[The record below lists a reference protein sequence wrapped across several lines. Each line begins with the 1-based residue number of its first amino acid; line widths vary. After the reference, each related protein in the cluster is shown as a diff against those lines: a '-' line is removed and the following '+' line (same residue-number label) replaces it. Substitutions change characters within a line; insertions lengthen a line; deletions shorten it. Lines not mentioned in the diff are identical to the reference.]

1 MWEGAQKRQGAIQV
15 CKDVAVALEKLA
27 PATAESLRE
36 AAEMLEADGERC
48 AEIARLLNGEPKAR
62 TSGQRNVCACYVA
75 QAKRCG
81 GTKEV
86 DLCNC
91 GGDRS
96 KCDFYPEKRGWGK
109 SAKS

>member
-1 MWEGAQKRQGAIQV
+1 MGENRQNAIQV
-15 CKDVAVALEKLA
+15 CKDVAFALGKLA
-27 PATAESLRE
+27 PSAAESLRE

-48 AEIARLLNGEPKAR
+48 AEIARLVSGEPKAQM
-62 TSGQRNVCACYVA
+62 SSQQSVCACYLA
-75 QAKRCG
+75 EIQRCS

-96 KCDFYPEKRGWGK
+96 KCDFYPEKRGVGK
-109 SAKS
+109 NAKS

>member
-1 MWEGAQKRQGAIQV
+1 MGENRQNAIQV
-15 CKDVAVALEKLA
+15 CKVVAFALEKLA
-27 PATAESLRE
+27 PATADSLRE

-48 AEIARLLNGEPKAR
+48 AEIARLVSGEPKAQM
-62 TSGQRNVCACYVA
+62 SSQQSVCACYLA
-75 QAKRCG
+75 EIQRCS

-96 KCDFYPEKRGWGK
+96 KCDFYPEKRGWDK

>member
-1 MWEGAQKRQGAIQV
+1 MAF
-15 CKDVAVALEKLA
+15 ALEKLA

-48 AEIARLLNGEPKAR
+48 AEIARLLSGELKAGDLEVQ
-62 TSGQRNVCACYVA
+62 TSGQRNVCAYYL
-75 QAKRCG
+75 AKIERCS

-96 KCDFYPEKRGWGK
+96 KCDFYPEKRGWDK

>member
-1 MWEGAQKRQGAIQV
+1 MAF
-15 CKDVAVALEKLA
+15 ALEKLV

-48 AEIARLLNGEPKAR
+48 AEIARLLSGELKAGDLEVQ

-86 DLCNC
+86 DLCSC

-96 KCDFYPEKRGWGK
+96 KCDFYPEKRGWDK

>member
-1 MWEGAQKRQGAIQV
+1 MGANRQSAIQV
-15 CKDVAVALEKLA
+15 CKDVAFALEKLA

-36 AAEMLEADGERC
+36 AAEILEADGERY
-48 AEIARLLNGEPKAR
+48 AEIARLLSGGPKAQ
-62 TSGQRNVCACYVA
+62 TSSQQNVCACYIA
-75 QAKRCG
+75 EIQRCS

-96 KCDFYPEKRGWGK
+96 KCDFYPEKRGRDK
-109 SAKS
+109 SANS

>member
-1 MWEGAQKRQGAIQV
+1 MGANRQNAIQV
-15 CKDVAVALEKLA
+15 CKVAAFALEKLA
-27 PATAESLRE
+27 PATADSLRE
-36 AAEMLEADGERC
+36 AAEILEADGERC
-48 AEIARLLNGEPKAR
+48 AEIARLVSGESKAQISSR
-62 TSGQRNVCACYVA
+62 QSVCTCYLAEIQRCS
-75 QAKRCG
+75 

-96 KCDFYPEKRGWGK
+96 KCDFYPEKRGWDK

>member
-1 MWEGAQKRQGAIQV
+1 MEENRQSAIRA
-15 CKDVAVALEKLA
+15 CKAVALALKKLA
-27 PATAESLRE
+27 PSTADSLQA

-48 AEIARLLNGEPKAR
+48 AEIARLLSGEPKAQMH
-62 TSGQRNVCACYVA
+62 SQQNVCACYIA
-75 QAKRCG
+75 EIQRCS

-86 DLCNC
+86 DSCNC

-109 SAKS
+109 NAKS